1 MADVIIGGAN
11 NDNLIGSNGDD
22 LIRGGDGDDT
32 LAGGNGDDTLIGDRG
47 SDLFLGG
54 WGNDR
59 FIWNDGDGS
68 DVMEGDQDFDVT
80 QFNGAVNDGDNT
92 VLESNGVRASFQR
105 VNLGQITLDVDNVE
119 QFEINGL
126 GGDDTLT
133 VKDLSPTD
141 VIKVV
146 FDGGDGN
153 DFLDASQTNVDILA
167 IGGDGSDTLV
177 GGSGNDTIVG
187 GSLEDLGQG
196 EIDYMSG
203 SGGADTYV
211 LGDSQS
217 IYYNYQGDS
226 DYAWITD
233 YTSGVDSIQLHNGM
247 SYQWQ
252 DVTIGSVAGAAV
264 YYNNDMIGFVEG
276 HTSDAVQVNYV

>member
-1 MADVIIGGAN
+1 MGDVIIGGAN

-32 LAGGNGDDTLIGDRG
+32 MRGGNGDDTLIGDRG

-80 QFNGAVNDGDNT
+80 EFNGAVNAGDELL
-92 VLESNGVRASFQR
+92 LESNGVRASFQR
-105 VNLGQITLDVDNVE
+105 LNLGQITLDVDNVE

-146 FDGGDGN
+146 FNGGDGN
-153 DFLDASQTNVDILA
+153 DSLDASQTNVDILA
-167 IGGDGSDTLV
+167 IGGDGSDTLI

-187 GSLEDLGQG
+187 GSLEDFGQG

-203 SGGADTYV
+203 SGGANTYV

-217 IYYNYQGDS
+217 MYYNYQGDS
-226 DYAWITD
+226 DYAWISD
-233 YTSGVDSIQLHNGM
+233 YTAGWDSIQLQGGV

-252 DVTIGSVAGAAV
+252 DTTIGSVSGAAV